1 MKKKLLGLPYYL
13 WCLIFILAPLCMV
26 FYYGL
31 TDKNGIFTFQNVSAI
46 SSPEHLKA
54 LLLALVLS
62 LIATFIC
69 LLLSYPLSMILCG
82 MKKGQ
87 NSLMVFIFIL
97 PMWMNFLLRT
107 LAWQT
112 LLEKTV
118 PVKVFHL
125 PVPAW
130 RYLPGRGSAWWY
142 IPSFPL
148 PYPHP

>member
-1 MKKKLLGLPYYL
+1 
-13 WCLIFILAPLCMV
+13 MV

-82 MKKGQ
+82 MKKG
-87 NSLMVFIFIL
+87 
-97 PMWMNFLLRT
+97 RT
-107 LAWQT
+107 ALW
-112 LLEKTV
+112 
-118 PVKVFHL
+118 
-125 PVPAW
+125 
-130 RYLPGRGSAWWY
+130 YLS
-142 IPSFPL
+142 SFCQCG
-148 PYPHP
+148 